1 MYVRPVV
8 PTLKV
13 GPKLRNTKA
22 QQQKGNRPKIE
33 NQEKKRRN
41 RSPYKRHQLIHQVK
55 RKQKNQISN

>member
-33 NQEKKRRN
+33 NQEKK
-41 RSPYKRHQLIHQVK
+41 KK
-55 RKQKNQISN
+55 K